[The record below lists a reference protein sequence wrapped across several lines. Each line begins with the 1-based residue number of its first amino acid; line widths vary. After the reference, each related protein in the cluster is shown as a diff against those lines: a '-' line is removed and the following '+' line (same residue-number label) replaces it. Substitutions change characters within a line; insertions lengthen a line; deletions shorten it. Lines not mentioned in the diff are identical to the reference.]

1 MGRLKKKNKLSLPC
15 DQDIGSSA
23 IAIFAIH
30 TCFKVFLSVF
40 RSDQGE
46 SIHMFQVYYRI
57 IIQRYQVYKQVKL
70 YTNLFVG

>member
-30 TCFKVFLSVF
+30 TCYASVSPDDSVCLDESVGLYGSVCLDVSILS
-40 RSDQGE
+40 R
-46 SIHMFQVYYRI
+46 
-57 IIQRYQVYKQVKL
+57 
-70 YTNLFVG
+70 